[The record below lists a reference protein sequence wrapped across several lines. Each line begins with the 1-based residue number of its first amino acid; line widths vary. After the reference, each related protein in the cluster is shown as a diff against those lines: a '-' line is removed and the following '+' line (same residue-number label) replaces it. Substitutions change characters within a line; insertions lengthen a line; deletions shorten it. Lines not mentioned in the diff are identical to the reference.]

1 MRILFTTYAARP
13 HLYPLVPT
21 AWAAVAAGHDV
32 RLASTP
38 ALADAVE
45 RTGLPSVTVGED
57 IDADAWYRRGIFV
70 PRSAYPGEPEDAA
83 WIRVTDQL
91 ALKQFAIADA
101 MAGGLVAY
109 AERWRP
115 DVIVHDPV
123 SFAGPVA
130 AQVLGVPSV
139 GHLYGMARHLRLEI
153 TDRTG
158 TEPHPGFLELFDRFG
173 VAPRVDPTL
182 WIDPCPP
189 SLRWPGQREIERRQ
203 IRYLPYNGP
212 GAEPDPLGTA
222 AAEEAAASP
231 SPSVSAPAGRLRVCV
246 TWGTSQQKKMGPGVI
261 ELFGRIA
268 RAVAALDVEVLLT
281 TGAVDAE
288 QLRHLG
294 PLPANVRQVGWI
306 PLNMLLADCS
316 AIVHTGGTGVM
327 MTAAALG
334 IPQLGI
340 TKIPEGRFNVE
351 RLAAVGAG
359 LQLDQDAAG
368 DAEVRKAVDALLTEP
383 AYRAA
388 AGALRRDVEAQPAP
402 ATAIPAVEA
411 LAAEGLVP

>member
-32 RLASTP
+32 RVASTP
-38 ALADAVE
+38 ELADAVAG
-45 RTGLPSVTVGED
+45 TGLPSVTVGRD
-57 IDADAWYRRGIFV
+57 IDSDFWYRRGIFV
-70 PRSAYPGEPEDAA
+70 PRSGYPGEPEEAA

-91 ALKQFAIADA
+91 ALKQFSIAEA
-101 MAGGLVAY
+101 MVDGLVEY
-109 AERWRP
+109 ARSWRP

-123 SFAGPVA
+123 TFAGPVA

-153 TDRTG
+153 VDRTG
-158 TEPHPGFLELFDRFG
+158 TEPHPDFLQLFARSK

-189 SLRWPGQREIERRQ
+189 SLRWPGGREIDRCH
-203 IRYLPYNGP
+203 IRYIPYNGP
-212 GAEPDPLGTA
+212 GVEPDWLREP
-222 AAEEAAASP
+222 
-231 SPSVSAPAGRLRVCV
+231 PARPRVCV

-281 TGAVDAE
+281 TGAVGQE
-288 QLRHLG
+288 QLHHLG

-306 PLNMLLADCS
+306 PLGMLADGC
-316 AIVHTGGTGVM
+316 AAVVHTGGTGVM
-327 MTAAALG
+327 TTAAARGL
-334 IPQLGI
+334 PQLGI

-359 LQLDQDAAG
+359 LQIDQDAA
-368 DAEVRKAVDALLTEP
+368 DDEAVRKAVDVLLTD
-383 AYRAA
+383 AA
-388 AGALRRDVEAQPAP
+388 PRSAATALRADIEAQPLP
-402 ATAIPAVEA
+402 ATAV
-411 LAAEGLVP
+411 AAIEGLVR